1 MELCFSTVAKY
12 LLEFTNQASLCPA
25 KDDLKIRISKGVRKR
40 KKIEAVK
47 MNKFLF
53 YGPIWLL
60 AHQGM
65 TEVFPF
71 CFNQLSQRNEFF
83 NSNLR
88 IG

>member
-25 KDDLKIRISKGVRKR
+25 KDNLKMRISKRSKKK
-40 KKIEAVK
+40 KKIKVVK

-71 CFNQLSQRNEFF
+71 YFNQLSQRNEFF

-88 IG
+88 IR